1 MKSYDGACLPA
12 EDPPRAWNLCNP
24 QLVATRIE
32 SVGLS
37 EDDAKLCH
45 RALKDLEMYL
55 RNNKN
60 LDRSMLKQLHI
71 MVDTTCSD
79 VLWILYDISRFFKKK
94 KLKCTFLSTCV
105 MG

>member
-32 SVGLS
+32 SVSLS

-55 RNNKN
+55 KKNKN
-60 LDRSMLKQLHI
+60 LDRSMLQQLHI

-79 VLWILYDISRFFKKK
+79 MLWILYDILRFFLEKK
-94 KLKCTFLSTCV
+94 
-105 MG
+105 

>member
-1 MKSYDGACLPA
+1 MHKGMKSYDGACLPA

-32 SVGLS
+32 SVSLS

-60 LDRSMLKQLHI
+60 LDRSMLQQLHGGH
-71 MVDTTCSD
+71 
-79 VLWILYDISRFFKKK
+79 
-94 KLKCTFLSTCV
+94 CV
-105 MG
+105 

>member
-32 SVGLS
+32 SVSLS

-45 RALKDLEMYL
+45 RALKDLEMYF

-60 LDRSMLKQLHI
+60 LDSSMLEQLHI

-79 VLWILYDISRFFKKK
+79 VLWISYDISGFF
-94 KLKCTFLSTCV
+94 
-105 MG
+105 

>member
-1 MKSYDGACLPA
+1 MHKGMKSYDGACLPA

-32 SVGLS
+32 SVSLS

-60 LDRSMLKQLHI
+60 LDSSMLQQLHI
-71 MVDTTCSD
+71 MVDTTCSNMFW
-79 VLWILYDISRFFKKK
+79 VLYDISRFFLEKK
-94 KLKCTFLSTCV
+94 
-105 MG
+105 